1 MATLRHAAVTDTGNV
16 RSHNEDAYYSS
27 GTIFA
32 VADGMG
38 GHSAGEVA
46 SAIAIRCIGEADG
59 APVAGADA
67 IAELVRTINSEI
79 HDEANR
85 DSAHR
90 GMGTTLA
97 IAAIV
102 PGSVPAFAVANVGD
116 SRTYLLRDGSLR
128 QVSTDHS
135 YVQELVDE
143 GALTPGEAR
152 RHPLRNIVTRALGI
166 DASVDVDTWTLPAV
180 QGDRLLLCSDG
191 LVDEVTDEEIL
202 EVLATAADPDV
213 AARRLVDAAKLNGG
227 KDNITVVVIDVGDS
241 PAPTVIGSGGAS
253 RRRGLAMLAVLAAL
267 AIVAG
272 AAFVLNG
279 TRGYFVTFD
288 GTGSGAPLVVRSGR
302 PGGWLWMHPRTVSV
316 SDHRR
321 RDVLPAIEQQID
333 RDPQFDTLDEA
344 LAFLV
349 TVSGDDDAQG

>member
-16 RSHNEDAYYSS
+16 RPHNEDSFYSS

-46 SAIAIRCIGEADG
+46 SAIAVRCIEEADG
-59 APVAGADA
+59 APLAGADA
-67 IAELVRTINSEI
+67 VAELVRTINSEI

-97 IAAIV
+97 LAAV
-102 PGSVPAFAVANVGD
+102 VAGDVPAFVVANVGD
-116 SRTYLLRDGSLR
+116 SRTYLLRGGSLR
-128 QVSTDHS
+128 QISTDHS

-166 DASVDVDTWTLPAV
+166 DASVDVDTWTVPAV
-180 QGDRLLLCSDG
+180 EGDRLMLCSDG
-191 LVDEVTDEEIL
+191 LVDEVDDDEIL
-202 EVLATAADPDV
+202 EMLAAADTPD
-213 AARRLVDAAKLNGG
+213 DAAKRLVAAAKLAGG

-241 PAPTVIGSGGAS
+241 PAPPTVGSSASS
-253 RRRGLAMLAVLAAL
+253 RRRGLTLFSVVVGL
-267 AIVAG
+267 AIVA
-272 AAFVLNG
+272 ASAWVLDG
-279 TRGYFVTFD
+279 LRGYYVTFD
-288 GTGSGAPLVVRSGR
+288 GTGSRAPLVVRSGQ
-302 PGGWLWMHPRTVSV
+302 PGGWLWMQPRTVTV
-316 SDHRR
+316 SDFHRG
-321 RDVLPAIEQQID
+321 DALPAIQRQVD
-333 RDPQFDTLDEA
+333 REPRFDTLDEA
-344 LAFLV
+344 LDFV
-349 TVSGDDDAQG
+349 VVVSGDDDAQG